1 MYLLIDT
8 GVFVFSETGSEH
20 GKSLFHFLNR
30 MKSLPSLEAQNDMI
44 TWNLQVWRWWL
55 FNVCLIVWFIDL
67 KWKTWMSPLQDVW
80 GGDVSS
86 GEIRSCCFICCR
98 SQQVRRGI
106 AIHRFK
112 SGNASVSSRGLK
124 CVVSAQSVQDKE
136 KVERKR
142 KAEAAKAHRQKI
154 MAQMSAMQ
162 KNFIESHKMLYDNVP
177 ESSSQ
182 SDTATSVERSTLPLI
197 TFSYT

>member
-8 GVFVFSETGSEH
+8 DVFVFSETGSEH
-20 GKSLFHFLNR
+20 GKSLFHFLNK

-44 TWNLQVWRWWL
+44 TWNLQVWRWL
-55 FNVCLIVWFIDL
+55 LNVYLIVWFIDL
-67 KWKTWMSPLQDVW
+67 KWKTWMSLLQDVW
-80 GGDVSS
+80 GGEVSS
-86 GEIRSCCFICCR
+86 GEIRSCCFICRR
-98 SQQVRRGI
+98 SQQVRRGM
-106 AIHRFK
+106 AIHTDWNK
-112 SGNASVSSRGLK
+112 ALSGNASVSSRGLK

-182 SDTATSVERSTLPLI
+182 SDTATSVERSTLLL
-197 TFSYT
+197 FL